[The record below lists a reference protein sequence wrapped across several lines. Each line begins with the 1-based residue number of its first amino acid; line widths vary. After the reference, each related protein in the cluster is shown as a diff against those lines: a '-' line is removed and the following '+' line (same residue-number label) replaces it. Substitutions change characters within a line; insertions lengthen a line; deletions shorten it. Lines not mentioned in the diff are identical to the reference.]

1 VLESQKGFVVRVIES
16 KDYDILNVCDEEFL
30 GAKLEEKGLQIDIS
44 REFFEGEKV
53 NDRRLLELLRSSQI
67 INLTGN
73 RCVSLAVDKGFAH
86 KDAVKKIESVSFLMI
101 FKFSMCG

>member
-1 VLESQKGFVVRVIES
+1 LAENKKGYAVRVIES
-16 KDYDILNVCDEEFL
+16 KDYGILNVCDEEVL

-53 NDRRLLELLRSSQI
+53 NDRRLLELLRRSQI

-86 KDAVKKIESVSFLMI
+86 KDAIRKIKSVSFLMI
-101 FKFSMCG
+101 FKFNMCG